1 MKIAENGID
10 YSLTSTL
17 RQALF
22 LPPSR
27 EVKYE
32 GKTAIDTFFWR
43 FGDLIQGGATFVGI
57 NVFGF
62 SVQEVDGQSAEM
74 LLVSPNRD
82 TPKLFSS
89 ATVPYRR
96 VLLTDGGSEL
106 LRARCASAQE
116 LRSSVG

>member
-89 ATVPYRR
+89 ATVP
-96 VLLTDGGSEL
+96 
-106 LRARCASAQE
+106 
-116 LRSSVG
+116 